1 MPSSRSVTLALRL
14 VPAAVLLAATAVAD
28 RVGASDAA
36 FYVLLAGIPASGAS
50 ALAAF
55 GRLVD
60 LANDGRP
67 RALARLETVLAA
79 ILLAAFVVGA
89 AARSPVS
96 LVTGASGL
104 AKLALL
110 LGLSAVV
117 LQALASLAPR
127 PR

>member
-1 MPSSRSVTLALRL
+1 MPSSRSATLAFRL

-28 RVGASDAA
+28 RLGASDAA

-50 ALAAF
+50 ALAVF

-60 LANDGRP
+60 LANDGRD
-67 RALARLETVLAA
+67 LTFARLETALAA
-79 ILLAAFVVGA
+79 LLLAAFVVGA

-96 LVTGASGL
+96 LVGGAPGL

>member
-1 MPSSRSVTLALRL
+1 MPSSRSVTLAFRL
-14 VPAAVLLAATAVAD
+14 VPAAVLLAATATAD
-28 RVGASDAA
+28 RVGAWDAA
-36 FYVLLAGIPASGAS
+36 FYLLLAGIPASGAS

-60 LANDGRP
+60 LATDGRP
-67 RALARLETVLAA
+67 LALARLETGLAT
-79 ILLAAFVVGA
+79 ILLATFVVGA

-96 LVTGASGL
+96 LVTGAPGL